1 VSLWSARMSDAITY
15 RPMQEADLEAVHDAN
30 MRAFLDLDRRLG
42 HEYAGPLPDLES
54 AFIRLR
60 RLLGSDPGGAWV
72 AEREGEI
79 AGAAL
84 ALLREGLWGLSLL
97 FVDPPAQGHGA
108 GRELLARAHAY
119 GRGARGFVILS
130 SSDPWAMRAYARL
143 GLTMH
148 PSVSAQGTPRV
159 ADPPSEVREGGPE
172 DLPLTVEVDRAVRG
186 AAHGDDVLA
195 MLEAGNRL
203 LVAPGRGYA
212 ILRGNEARLVAAFD
226 DAGARLLLRG
236 ALARL
241 GDGAFVQWIT
251 ATQQWAL
258 HECLDA
264 GLALDTNA
272 GCVFL
277 GGDVGPFRPYLP
289 TGSYL

>member
-1 VSLWSARMSDAITY
+1 VSLWSARMSDAISY
-15 RPMQEADLEAVHDAN
+15 RPMEEGDLVAVHHAN
-30 MRAFLDLDRRLG
+30 MRAFVDLDRRLG
-42 HEYAGPLPDLES
+42 HEYAGPMPELGS
-54 AFIRLR
+54 ALIRLR
-60 RLLGSDPGGAWV
+60 RLLATDPGGAWV
-72 AEREGEI
+72 AERGGAI

-84 ALLREGLWGLSLL
+84 ALLRERMWGLSLL
-97 FVDPPAQGHGA
+97 FVDPAAQGRGV
-108 GRELLARAHAY
+108 GRELLARARAY
-119 GRGARGFVILS
+119 GDGARGFAVLS

-143 GLTMH
+143 GLAMH
-148 PSVSAQGTPRV
+148 PSVSAEGTPRV
-159 ADPPSEVREGGPE
+159 ADPPAEVREGGPT

-195 MLEAGNRL
+195 MLAAGNRM

-226 DAGARLLLRG
+226 EEGARLLLRG

-258 HECLDA
+258 QECLDA
-264 GLALDTNA
+264 GLVVNTGA